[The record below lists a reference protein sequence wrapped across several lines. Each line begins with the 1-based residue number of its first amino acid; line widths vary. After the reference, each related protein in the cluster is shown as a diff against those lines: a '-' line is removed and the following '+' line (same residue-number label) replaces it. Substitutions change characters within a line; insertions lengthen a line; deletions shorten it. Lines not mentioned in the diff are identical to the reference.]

1 MRWQCVRR
9 LTLSN
14 AVPRRSWLGPQPV
27 QRPWKSDRL
36 ADMRDAA
43 DPRDRALDAEPE
55 SGVHERAV
63 LPQIQIPRVRLF
75 RQLLGTNAREQLV
88 VVVLALAAADDFA
101 VSLG

>member
-27 QRPWKSDRL
+27 QRPWERDRF
-36 ADMRDAA
+36 ANVRDAA
-43 DPRDRALDAEPE
+43 DPRDGPLHAQSK
-55 SGVHERAV
+55 SGMHKGAV
-63 LPQIQIPRVRLF
+63 LPQVEIPGVCLF
-75 RQLLGTNAREQLV
+75 RQLLRTNAREQLV

-101 VSLG
+101 VSL